1 MLESKR
7 IELLEQYRTYY
18 TAQELF
24 DEIRIMEHGDMWDG
38 FSSKT
43 HDEEKELMI
52 SVFAEKMKSYNVPW
66 E

>member
-1 MLESKR
+1 MLASKR
-7 IELLEQYRTYY
+7 IELLEQYRAYY

-24 DEIRIMEHGDMWDG
+24 DEIRRMEKGDMWDG
-38 FSSKT
+38 FSSKA

-52 SVFAEKMKSYNVPW
+52 EVFSEKMKSYNVPW